1 MQLDVC
7 VDGPQQE
14 DDLRSL
20 HDWLRR
26 EPAVRKTARLGLR
39 DAPAASGT
47 MGSTLDVLELVT
59 GNGWSAAAFIMSVVT
74 WRSTRPRRPR
84 VTVRRGDVEI
94 TVLEGTDE
102 EVARLV
108 RQLEQAHQQEE
119 QRPS

>member
-39 DAPAASGT
+39 DAPSASGT

-102 EVARLV
+102 EIARLV

>member
-1 MQLDVC
+1 VQLDVC

-102 EVARLV
+102 EIARLV
-108 RQLEQAHQQEE
+108 RQLEQTHRPEE